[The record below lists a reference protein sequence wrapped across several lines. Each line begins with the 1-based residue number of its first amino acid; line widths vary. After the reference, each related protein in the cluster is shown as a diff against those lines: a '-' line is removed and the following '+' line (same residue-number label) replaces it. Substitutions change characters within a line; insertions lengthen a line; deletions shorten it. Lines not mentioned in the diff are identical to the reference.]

1 MLDTGYDMFIRRESE
16 NKIISAPSCTLAYH
30 PAIAKITDIV
40 NTGYLGKL
48 SSIIYHSGQYL
59 PDWHTYENV
68 GDYYVS
74 NKSTGGAREI
84 IPFELTWLTQSFGF
98 PKQATGVYKKTI
110 SIDGAPDIDD
120 TYMLLADYGTFMLNL
135 TVDVVSRYATRR
147 MTINGDKGQLYWNWE
162 DGEIK
167 IFDPILG
174 TWEIITYEA
183 MPSQEGY
190 NKNITE
196 QMYIEEISNFIDAIK
211 GKRPFRNSLK
221 NDLKVLQILY
231 ALEQSYTDK
240 KLVKLPW
247 TA

>member
-1 MLDTGYDMFIRRESE
+1 M
-16 NKIISAPSCTLAYH
+16 
-30 PAIAKITDIV
+30 
-40 NTGYLGKL
+40 
-48 SSIIYHSGQYL
+48 
-59 PDWHTYENV
+59 
-68 GDYYVS
+68 
-74 NKSTGGAREI
+74 
-84 IPFELTWLTQSFGF
+84 TQSFGF